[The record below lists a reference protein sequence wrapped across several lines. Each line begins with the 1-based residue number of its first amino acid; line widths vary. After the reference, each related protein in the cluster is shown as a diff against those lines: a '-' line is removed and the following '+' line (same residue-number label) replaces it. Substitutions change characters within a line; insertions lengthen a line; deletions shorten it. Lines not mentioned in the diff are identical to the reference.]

1 MTESAQVEFTDILA
15 YTEVEWGAEQR
26 DLYRD
31 MFVGTVERLS
41 RNPLLGRVRDDLK
54 PGLRSIPMKAHVI
67 YYSIADDVVYVR
79 RILHRRRRDQQLNWD
94 ET

>member
-1 MTESAQVEFTDILA
+1 MTESAHAEFTDILA
-15 YTEVEWGAEQR
+15 YTEEERGTEQR
-26 DLYRD
+26 DLYSD

-41 RNPLLGRVRDDLK
+41 RDPLLGTMRDDLK

-67 YYSIADDVVYVR
+67 YYSIVDDVVYVR